1 MRARTRAMTALCAML
16 AAGLAA
22 PAIAGAATVTVT
34 GDDGNPIVLTAGAQA
49 SIRHMDPDVA
59 VALGGT
65 ERAFSATISG
75 PVAAAASPVTCRS
88 FASGSSIDYQGNG
101 TYTISVT
108 TYTNTSCTAGAQQ
121 ATYLFAINAG
131 APLTPPSGP
140 VLTREPNGLSP
151 IGYRVPIALNPG
163 ALAHDIRYALGGVIA
178 PDGSISGASERAF
191 ADTTTGTAGVSFD
204 RPGTYVMVARA
215 EGYTGGAG
223 QFFSPWSAPIS
234 IRAFA
239 PFDFAAGSPTF
250 TDPRGPRYAI
260 RAVLR
265 ERSAR
270 GKVRISLARGK
281 RGKYRSLGKARLRR
295 GVLKKRFTLRRTG
308 VYRMRFAF
316 KGSATTAPGRVVQ
329 KVRFRRRV
337 F

>member
-1 MRARTRAMTALCAML
+1 MRTRTRAVTALVAML
-16 AAGLAA
+16 AAGLTA
-22 PAIAGAATVTVT
+22 PAVAGAATVTVT
-34 GDDGNPIVLTAGAQA
+34 GDDGNPITLAPGAQA
-49 SIRHMDPDVA
+49 NIRHMDPDVA

-65 ERAFSATISG
+65 ERAYSATING

-88 FASGSSIDYQGNG
+88 FSSGGSIDYQGNG
-101 TYTISVT
+101 AYTISVT
-108 TYTNTSCTAGAQQ
+108 TYTNTACTAGAQQ

-140 VLTREPNGLSP
+140 VLTREPNNFAP
-151 IGYRVPIALNPG
+151 IRYAVPVSLNPG

-178 PDGSISGASERAF
+178 PDGSISGGSQQAF
-191 ADTTTGTAGVSFD
+191 ADSTTGTAGVTFD
-204 RPGTYVMVARA
+204 KPGTYVMVARA

-223 QFFSPWSAPIS
+223 QFFSPWSAPIN